1 MRFEP
6 HRLKSMPRAAISDH
20 ILMLVMRKFD
30 RELPFFFRPG
40 WLARVVGLAERETCV
55 FARRGAQVTHHAN
68 GWASANERLT
78 REKLLSM
85 ASHARVVIGKIGHVR
100 EISFGIP
107 RGRNFVATIARQAL
121 VLIR

>member
-1 MRFEP
+1 MNEFGREAFGPGGRRERVRRFVT
-6 HRLKSMPRAAISDH
+6 SGTVAARRFQ
-20 ILMLVMRKFD
+20 ILPMTIKAGIVR
-30 RELPFFFRPG
+30 
-40 WLARVVGLAERETCV
+40 
-55 FARRGAQVTHHAN
+55 ARRGAQVTHHAN